1 MIKVYSLAKDGN
13 IQLSPNFKVREF
25 ACKDGS
31 DYILIDDQLVNI
43 VQAIRDNFGVAVTIN
58 SGYRNA
64 SYNKR
69 IGGAVNSQHIY
80 GKAADIVVSDID
92 PARVAAFADS
102 LCIGGVG
109 LYRTFI
115 HVDSRAGRVRWDS
128 AGLWEKKVDTF
139 IPAPDC
145 GPGKAIK
152 LGEIGGRVVWLQAKL
167 NNHGY
172 NLTVDGIFGNGT
184 LAAVKAFQT
193 KKRLAVDGLV
203 GNATK
208 AKL

>member
-1 MIKVYSLAKDGN
+1 M
-13 IQLSPNFKVREF
+13 
-25 ACKDGS
+25 
-31 DYILIDDQLVNI
+31 
-43 VQAIRDNFGVAVTIN
+43 
-58 SGYRNA
+58 
-64 SYNKR
+64 
-69 IGGAVNSQHIY
+69 
-80 GKAADIVVSDID
+80 
-92 PARVAAFADS
+92 
-102 LCIGGVG
+102 
-109 LYRTFI
+109 
-115 HVDSRAGRVRWDS
+115 
-128 AGLWEKKVDTF
+128 WEKKVDTF

-184 LAAVKAFQT
+184 LAAVKAFQV
-193 KKRLAVDGLV
+193 KKRLTVDGLA